1 MSTRLQTSVDS
12 ASIVDG
18 VWQEKASHL
27 GIFEQSRLVPAKR
40 GRGNLYVLV
49 ETVGSFPDPVQIQQ
63 RIIGIVQEYYRSPGS
78 ITAGIRLAIKAANT
92 YLFEE
97 NLNAPREERGV
108 AGVTCMILKDED
120 AFIGQCGPAVLYH
133 VGKGQYQR
141 LPQASTWLSSKKL
154 QDVDI
159 SSDPPLGLRRD
170 IEPQLSHLYLRE
182 GDVFILASTS
192 LAKLAS
198 NDEIASATLRR
209 GAHTVRGNLESL
221 AQGQDLSI
229 VIVEM
234 LGADQAPVSIEAR
247 EARVRPIDAERPGV
261 WSRITSG
268 LRGLL
273 PSPEDQDEFEEE
285 LEGAFEEEQEPEGVP
300 VSIDLRGAAES
311 IWRFLTR
318 LGRGLA
324 LLLSRVLPE
333 TEPPKR
339 TKPGRKSRQ
348 ATAEMDRRW
357 LYAAVLVPVLVI
369 LLVALTRFQAERSRE
384 AAFRQLLETV
394 QQAKASAESSPSAS
408 EKRAT
413 LAEALAV
420 LDEALQLKPEDA
432 ELLAQQ
438 QEIHDWLDLINH
450 VFRIP
455 HFVDLQE
462 FPDTESAKSQLS
474 RVIVQGIDVFVLDLG
489 TMRVYKYLL
498 NERRDGLQV
507 MPGDHVLMRT
517 GDQRDEMIVD
527 ELLDIAWVG
536 AGGLRGTSNLLALDT
551 QGHVLEYDPLVGLRP
566 FPRAD
571 GSTWVAPV
579 AAVGYVGRLY
589 ILDPQAN
596 RVIRYVVTNAGYDG
610 LPGDYFSTEA
620 NVNLGNAVDM
630 AIDGN
635 LYILH
640 SDGRISKYQEGA
652 SADFP
657 QTSLDEPLKEPSC
670 IFVTGFMD
678 EGGYVYVGDAGNQR
692 IVQFTK
698 AGEFIRQFRGQEP
711 ATMSDVKG
719 LFIDEAEKELFL
731 LDGSKLY
738 LVDLPE

>member
-12 ASIVDG
+12 LSIVDG

-27 GIFEQSRLVPAKR
+27 GIFEQSHLVPAKR

-63 RIIGIVQEYYRSPGS
+63 RIIGIVQEYYRTPGS

-108 AGVTCMILKDED
+108 AGVTCMVLKDED

-133 VGKGQYQR
+133 VGKGQDQR
-141 LPQASTWLSSKKL
+141 LPQESTWLSSEKL
-154 QDVDI
+154 QDIDI
-159 SSDPPLGLRRD
+159 SNYPPLGLRRD
-170 IEPQLSHLYLRE
+170 IEPDLSHLYLRE

-198 NDEIASATLRR
+198 NDEIASATLHR

-221 AQGQDLSI
+221 AQGRDLSI
-229 VIVEM
+229 VIVEI
-234 LGADQAPVSIEAR
+234 LSADQAPVSME
-247 EARVRPIDAERPGV
+247 ESQVRVQPITAERAGV

-273 PSPEDQDEFEEE
+273 PSPEDEFEEE
-285 LEGAFEEEQEPEGVP
+285 FEGAFEDEEEPEAIP
-300 VSIDLRGAAES
+300 LTIDLRSAAQS
-311 IWRFLTR
+311 VWRFLTR
-318 LGRGLA
+318 IGGGLA
-324 LLLSRVLPE
+324 VLLSRVLPE
-333 TEPPKR
+333 SEPPKR
-339 TKPGRKSRQ
+339 TKTGRKSRK
-348 ATAEMDRRW
+348 ATAQMDRRW
-357 LYAAVLVPVLVI
+357 LYAALLVPVLVI
-369 LLVALTRFQAERSRE
+369 FLVALTRFQAERARE
-384 AAFRQLLETV
+384 ALFRQLLETV

-432 ELLAQQ
+432 ELLAEQ

-455 HFVDLQE
+455 YFVDLQE

-474 RVIVQGIDVFVLDLG
+474 RVVVQGIDVFVLDRG

-498 NERRDGLQV
+498 NERRDKLQV
-507 MPGDHVLMRT
+507 LPGDHVLLRK

-527 ELLDIAWVG
+527 DLLDIAWVG
-536 AGGLRGTSNLLALDT
+536 AGGLRGTSNLLALDK
-551 QGHVLEYDPLVGLRP
+551 QGHVLEYDPLVGLKA
-566 FPRAD
+566 FPTAD
-571 GSTWVAPV
+571 SSTWVAPV

-589 ILDPQAN
+589 LLDPQAN
-596 RVIRYVVTNAGYDG
+596 RVIRYTVTNAGYDG
-610 LPGDYFSTEA
+610 PPSDYFGTQA
-620 NVNLGNAVDM
+620 NVNLSNAVDM

-640 SDGRISKYQEGA
+640 SDGRISKFQEGV

-657 QTSLDEPLKEPSC
+657 QTSLDEPLKAPSC
-670 IFVTGFMD
+670 IFATGFMD
-678 EGGYVYVGDAGNQR
+678 EGGYVYVVDAGNQR
-692 IVQFTK
+692 VVQFTK

-711 ATMSDVKG
+711 TELSDVKG
-719 LFIDEAEKELFL
+719 LFIDEEEKELFL

-738 LVDLPE
+738 LVDVPQ